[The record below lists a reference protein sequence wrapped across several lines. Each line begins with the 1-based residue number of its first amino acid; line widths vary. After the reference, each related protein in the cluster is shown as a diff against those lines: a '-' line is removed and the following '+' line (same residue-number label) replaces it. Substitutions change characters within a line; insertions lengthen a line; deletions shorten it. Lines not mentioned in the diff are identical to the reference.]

1 MELEPYEPDG
11 GLPRCPGCRR
21 TTGPPGALCPYCGS
35 VYPDPEAGA
44 MRAVLWVVA
53 AVGIGLAL
61 LVAGL
66 SEAVAGVFAVIGIG
80 AAIGALAMGSRWRG
94 RVGPAQ
100 PRQLSC
106 CGCSCAVALL
116 VLPTAGVLLWMQG
129 GPGLAALALPAWGPL
144 SWAIRG
150 CEVLRARLDRG
161 AKLRLSHQERLRDP
175 DR

>member
-1 MELEPYEPDG
+1 
-11 GLPRCPGCRR
+11 
-21 TTGPPGALCPYCGS
+21 
-35 VYPDPEAGA
+35 

-116 VLPTAGVLLWMQG
+116 VLPTAGTLLWMQG
-129 GPGLAALALPAWGPL
+129 GPGLAALALPAWVPM
-144 SWAIRG
+144 SWAIHG
-150 CEVLRARLDRG
+150 CGVLAARLDPRV
-161 AKLRLSHQERLRDP
+161 KLQQSHPERLRDP